1 MTLNTW
7 GMPKSLGSQFKE
19 ERMAAI
25 GREIAKAERDIYLLQ
40 ELWMEPDY
48 QTIRANLPKGYFMT
62 LFRQLGLST
71 CDGHAGP
78 EFCSGLSVISRFP
91 FEETEFNSYTYHGDP
106 LKAWIDG
113 EWLARKGVG
122 RVRIQPIKGLTVD
135 LFVTHTAADPDPSHG
150 YDNSYYRV
158 RQVRELVETYVKKAT
173 GDVIILGGDFNAG
186 PNKTEGEPYNI
197 IRGYMKNS
205 IEEFFYKLLT
215 WLNPQYATYGNKKN
229 TFSNTFLPIIYD
241 YIFYH
246 ARDESAVNVWT
257 NLYEMPFFKFFL
269 QKDHAISFSD
279 HEAVEATVYMQ
290 KLR

>member
-1 MTLNTW
+1 METFPEISESDRGPLIPDEGPESRRARCLSRCHAYRWPIGILLILCFIVLGHALAIYFLYFKCNSSDCIGLKMMTLNTW

-186 PNKTEGEPYNI
+186 PNKTEGK
-197 IRGYMKNS
+197 GSNS
-205 IEEFFYKLLT
+205 GFET
-215 WLNPQYATYGNKKN
+215 
-229 TFSNTFLPIIYD
+229 
-241 YIFYH
+241 
-246 ARDESAVNVWT
+246 
-257 NLYEMPFFKFFL
+257 
-269 QKDHAISFSD
+269 IS
-279 HEAVEATVYMQ
+279 TMWNG
-290 KLR
+290 